1 MTGTK
6 LPARILMATALR
18 ARCDRAL
25 TRAAAPARAR
35 QREPTV
41 AQVVDA
47 AAVTQQCNSHRAAA
61 ARPTPIETA
70 LHRMLEHG
78 RRESLRSADQASAAV
93 DRVVLGSQG
102 RSGLARSRPGSR
114 AERLLHA
121 LDCHML
127 VVRGA

>member
-6 LPARILMATALR
+6 LPARILMATDPS

-25 TRAAAPARAR
+25 TRAAPPARAR

-47 AAVTQQCNSHRAAA
+47 AAVTPQCTSHLAAAALATPTEAASHRA
-61 ARPTPIETA
+61 
-70 LHRMLEHG
+70 LEHG
-78 RRESLRSADQASAAV
+78 RPASLRSADVAIAAV
-93 DRVVLGSQG
+93 DLVVLGSQG
-102 RSGLARSRPGSR
+102 RSGLARWLPGS
-114 AERLLHA
+114 AAQRLLHA